1 MISNIGTS
9 KENDDNNLIIKPS
22 ELKKKMDDGDDFI
35 ILDVR
40 TEQEHDMWSISY
52 DKYQDSTLIPVD
64 TLMSVESLKKLPKD
78 KEIIAYCAHGQRSS
92 FAANALSSM
101 GYKVRT
107 VEGGIVEWSNIYDVT
122 NLEIEKTIP
131 LRIWQIRRISKG
143 CMSYIIAS
151 TKEKTAVVLDPTCSI
166 ESIMDDLIARHQLT
180 IVGVVDTHMHAD
192 HLSGATKI
200 AYKYKAQLNIS
211 SVEKYIL
218 EDVSTE
224 YHSLIKLINGGDKIK
239 IGDGFYLEAVHSP
252 GHTEGSMSFT
262 LDLNHKLGDNIH
274 TLDDKNNLA
283 KHPLILFTGDTI
295 FVNGVG
301 RPDLHNKAQEYT
313 TNLYQTYQ
321 NKIFRL
327 PDDTIVLP
335 SHYSESFE
343 HNKPILNTIQSIK
356 LKLANITNSENNFSE
371 YVSSNIPPQPM
382 NYNKI
387 VKINQN
393 LISCEKLF
401 FRDLEAGPNSCGI
414 KTFNQ

>member
-1 MISNIGTS
+1 
-9 KENDDNNLIIKPS
+9 
-22 ELKKKMDDGDDFI
+22 MDDGDDFI

-92 FAANALSSM
+92 FAASALSSI

-107 VEGGIVEWSNIYDVT
+107 VEGGIVEWSHVYDVT

-131 LRIWQIRRISKG
+131 LQIWQIRRVSKG

-151 TKEKTAVVLDPTCSI
+151 TKEKTAVILDPTCSI

-180 IVGVVDTHMHAD
+180 IVSVIDTHMHAD

-200 AYKYKAQLNIS
+200 AYKYNAQLNIS
-211 SVEKYIL
+211 SVEKYIV
-218 EDVSTE
+218 ENVSTE
-224 YHSLIKLINGGDKIK
+224 YQSLIKLIDGGDKIK
-239 IGDGFYLEAVHSP
+239 VGDRFYLEAVHSP
-252 GHTEGSMSFT
+252 GHTEGSMSFI
-262 LDLNHKLGDNIH
+262 LDLNHKLEQENTH
-274 TLDDKNNLA
+274 KLDAKNNLT

-295 FVNGVG
+295 FVNGIG

-343 HNKPILNTIQSIK
+343 HNKPIFNTLQSIK
-356 LKLANITNSENNFSE
+356 LQLAKITNSENNFSE
-371 YVSSNIPPQPM
+371 YLSSNIPPQPM
-382 NYNKI
+382 NYDKI

-393 LISCEKLF
+393 LISCEKVL

-414 KTFNQ
+414 TT